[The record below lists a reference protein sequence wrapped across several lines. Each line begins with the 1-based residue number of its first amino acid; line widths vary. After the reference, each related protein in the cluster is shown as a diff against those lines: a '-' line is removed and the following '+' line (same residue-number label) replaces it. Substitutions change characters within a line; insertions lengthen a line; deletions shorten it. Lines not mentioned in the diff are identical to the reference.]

1 MLPHKAH
8 CELHIRQHV
17 VHSAFVYALH
27 STAKRRAVF
36 QKKSLSAMVTGALS
50 VGLFAVGKEGRACC
64 LANVNVA
71 SEFSLTACSEFMMQ
85 TLHYRAF

>member
-1 MLPHKAH
+1 
-8 CELHIRQHV
+8 
-17 VHSAFVYALH
+17 
-27 STAKRRAVF
+27 
-36 QKKSLSAMVTGALS
+36 MVTGALS